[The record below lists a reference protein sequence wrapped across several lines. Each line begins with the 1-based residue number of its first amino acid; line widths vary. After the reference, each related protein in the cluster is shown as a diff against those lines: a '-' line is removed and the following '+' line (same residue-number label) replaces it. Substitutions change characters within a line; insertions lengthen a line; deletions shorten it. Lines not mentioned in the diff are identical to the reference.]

1 MNLTYKK
8 WYRLGLCAVGL
19 LLGVS
24 ANASIKDSVGVENKA
39 GKKVILHKVEAKE
52 TLYSVAR
59 LYKANVVD
67 IQKENPEISKGL
79 AKDQVIRIPTNRA
92 FTAKATTPKPAAAKG
107 KTHVVEQGQTL
118 FAVARQYNVS
128 VDDIKKWNNLTSN
141 ELSAGQI
148 LSIGAEAKI
157 TAPEKSTKP
166 AATTSTG
173 KTHVVEQGQ
182 TLFAVAREYNVTVD
196 DLKKWN
202 NLTTLELSAGQVL
215 NVGDGKP
222 TQVVPDTRSK
232 PATQP
237 VAPKEEKKEDK
248 EVLKVE
254 PAKTNAPAVGSSNTV
269 SVGGYDRIIEKGL
282 AEVIEQGGETK
293 KHLCLHRSAPIGSI
307 LQVKNEMNGSMVFV
321 RVIGKLPDTGTNDKL
336 LLRISKKAYERL
348 SASGK
353 RFQVEVSYPAP

>member
-8 WYRLGLCAVGL
+8 WYRLGLCALGL
-19 LLGVS
+19 LLSVS
-24 ANASIKDSVGVENKA
+24 ANASVKDSVGVENKA

-67 IQKENPEISKGL
+67 IQKENPELSKGL

-92 FTAKATTPKPAAAKG
+92 FAAKTPTTKPAATKA

-141 ELSAGQI
+141 ELSAGQV
-148 LSIGAEAKI
+148 LSIGAETKAA
-157 TAPEKSTKP
+157 APDKPTKP
-166 AATTSTG
+166 ATTS

-215 NVGDGKP
+215 NVGDGKA
-222 TQVVPDTRSK
+222 TQVAPDTRSK

-237 VAPKEEKKEDK
+237 AAPKEEKKEDK
-248 EVLKVE
+248 DVLKVE

-269 SVGGYDRIIEKGL
+269 SVGGYDRVIEKGL

-293 KHLCLHRSAPIGSI
+293 KHLCLHRTAPIGSI